1 MQVLDTAL
9 LAVFIVATSIW
20 VGGLVNITIVAR
32 VARRT
37 LSPADRVAF
46 FRGLGRVHGM
56 VGSGALLVALITG
69 GVLLR
74 HHGWDG
80 LVIAAVVLTGALLA
94 ASVVGMA
101 QARRM
106 TVLRR
111 SLTDGSGGAALQ
123 AQVARGARSAIVLRV
138 LITVLTL
145 AMVIVGAALAT

>member
-1 MQVLDTAL
+1 MQVLDTVL
-9 LAVFIVATSIW
+9 LAVFVLATSVW
-20 VGGLVNITIVAR
+20 VGGLVTITIVAQ

-37 LSPADRVAF
+37 LGPADSVAF

-56 VGSGALLVALITG
+56 VGSGALLLALITG
-69 GVLLR
+69 AVLLR

-80 LVIAAVVLTGALLA
+80 LVIAAVVLTIALLA
-94 ASVVGMA
+94 ASVIGMA

-111 SLTDGSGGAALQ
+111 SLTERSGDAALQ
-123 AQVARGARSAIVLRV
+123 AQVARGAHSAIVLRV

>member
-9 LAVFIVATSIW
+9 LAVFVLATSIW

-32 VARRT
+32 VARRS
-37 LSPADRVAF
+37 LSPADSVAF

-56 VGSGALLVALITG
+56 VGSGALLLALFTG

-80 LVIAAVVLTGALLA
+80 LVIAAVVLTIALLA
-94 ASVVGMA
+94 ASVVGMV

-111 SLTDGSGGAALQ
+111 SLTDSAGDTALQ
-123 AQVARGARSAIVLRV
+123 AKVAAGARSAILLRV
-138 LITVLTL
+138 LISVLTL